1 MEDPARGIESVPLSR
16 KYPYAKKV
24 EVEIFDRLV
33 EITGPARALLLSY
46 RNQEARVTLKDW
58 HTSLVCFGACLPLLA
73 HPGTESRE
81 AVGCSES
88 TLNDE

>member
-1 MEDPARGIESVPLSR
+1 MEDPAWGIESVSLAR

-46 RNQEARVTLKDW
+46 RNQEAPVTLKD
-58 HTSLVCFGACLPLLA
+58 
-73 HPGTESRE
+73 
-81 AVGCSES
+81 
-88 TLNDE
+88 